1 MDMRLFTLIFVAVLA
16 LIPGLVLA
24 EQEEE
29 AAVKRV
35 VEATADLLNAGKV
48 ESLMALYPD
57 DAKIYNRSVG
67 RQLSKTEHR
76 EQVERVVSQR
86 LFSRLDVDRLKASI
100 TDSTHASVE
109 GWLYLSL
116 PNGARSVWNQVWF
129 LEKRDGQWLIVE
141 SRPR

>member
-1 MDMRLFTLIFVAVLA
+1 MRLFTLVFVAALV

-24 EQEEE
+24 EQEEA

-57 DAKIYNRSVG
+57 DAKIYNRGVG

-76 EQVERVVSQR
+76 EQIEHVVSQR
-86 LFSRLDVDRLKASI
+86 LISRLAVDRLKTSF

-109 GWLYLSL
+109 GSLYLYF
-116 PNGARSVWNQVWF
+116 PNAARPDVWNQVWF